1 MEIDEKTVKRLLA
14 TSPFNS
20 QTGNVD
26 YVACVGDNGGYN
38 QLTIY
43 EGFIEA
49 ADIMFGS
56 IASYENQPD
65 PMVYPILFCFRHSLE
80 LFLKAL
86 YTNLQIIRCKRKNHR
101 SYRKLLKACK
111 ICSRLNEM
119 NEAYDWRA
127 KNEEY
132 TDIGEHNQN
141 RKVTVANRL
150 RLLEKYAETLSHNIY
165 GSIEDAKHNHD
176 LDSLINSICS
186 IYEIEVRI
194 KELFDELLPTLE
206 YYRRIDPDGD
216 AFRYWSSIAGDPHFA
231 SKGIGT
237 VNIRVL
243 YIHYMHVKTGFETI
257 SLLMDELSKE
267 YQTGTF
273 TKELSRVQIKE
284 IAQLIPKPHEFSD
297 KIKTVKNEIMEEYG
311 IRSNKFDEVMQI
323 IRGHREFSM
332 LMGNEIAFRSLS
344 SHAIDLFVRSS
355 QGTDEW
361 KEAAKEMSK
370 DEIALFLTFADVS
383 GWRHGGDTAFFSE
396 DLNSLYLH
404 IRDQCGDID
413 YYIINPVATVEHVIR
428 GMRKCGQETYA
439 LMMKQAL
446 DKWTTTI

>member
-20 QTGNVD
+20 QTGNLD
-26 YVACVGDNGGYN
+26 YVACVGENGGYN

-49 ADIMFGS
+49 VDIMFDS

-65 PMVYPILFCFRHSLE
+65 PMVYPILFCFRHSIE

-86 YTNLQIIRCKRKNHR
+86 YTNLQIIRCERNNHR
-101 SYRKLLKACK
+101 MYRKLLKASN
-111 ICSRLNEM
+111 ICSRFKEIH
-119 NEAYDWRA
+119 EAYDMRA
-127 KNEEY
+127 KCAENA
-132 TDIGEHNQN
+132 DLREHYQK
-141 RKVTVANRL
+141 RKVTIANRL
-150 RLLEKYAETLSHNIY
+150 NSLEEHAETLSHSIY
-165 GSIEDAKHNHD
+165 CSIEEAKHNHD

-186 IYEIEVRI
+186 VYDIEVRI

-206 YYRRIDPDGD
+206 YYRKIDPDGD
-216 AFRYWSSIAGDPHFA
+216 AFRYWSSIAGIPHFA
-231 SKGIGT
+231 SKDIGT

-243 YIHYMHVKTGFETI
+243 HVHYLHAKTGFETI
-257 SLLMDELSKE
+257 SSLMGELSKE

-273 TKELSRVQIKE
+273 TKELSRDQIKE
-284 IAQLIPKPHEFSD
+284 IAQLLPKPHEFAD
-297 KIKTVKNEIMEEYG
+297 KIKTVKKKLMEKYG

-332 LMGNEIAFRSLS
+332 LMGNEILFRSLS
-344 SHAIDLFVRSS
+344 SNAINLFVRSS
-355 QGTDEW
+355 LGIDEW
-361 KEAAKEMSK
+361 KEAAHKMRK

-383 GWRHGGDTAFFSE
+383 GWRHGPAAYFSE

-404 IRDQCGDID
+404 IRDQYSDID
-413 YYIINPVATVEHVIR
+413 YYIINPVATVKHVIR
-428 GMRKCGQETYA
+428 GMKKCGQETYA
-439 LMMKQAL
+439 SMMKQAL
-446 DKWTTTI
+446 DKWTTSA